1 MSNGI
6 LAIGAIITAALL
18 FGKRKVS
25 PAPPAPTDPA
35 TPPVKPPVTPP
46 PALVTPKP
54 VAPPTPPPPAPGT
67 LYHFTIQSPS
77 GGAQPPS
84 GRYPAGT
91 SLTLNPGRMEAGYH
105 HWYWEINGKV
115 YLPKDPKIPLT
126 ITMDKDINAVAWR
139 QRDGDNYIMPTAIAI
154 ECSRL
159 TLAKINELLWAR
171 ISISEVI
178 PPFSVPD
185 DRCIKLKD
193 GLTGETYGFVTPWG
207 SVGHGA
213 YYTIYFGTFVH
224 KQDPMEIGYWTG
236 GGYGTPGSKYF
247 STFGSPMTPY
257 PPGITPPVTGDNSS
271 ND

>member
-18 FGKRKVS
+18 FGKRKAPIAPSVT
-25 PAPPAPTDPA
+25 PPA
-35 TPPVKPPVTPP
+35 PVKPPVTPP
-46 PALVTPKP
+46 PTLVTPKP

-67 LYHFTIQSPS
+67 LYQFTIQSPS
-77 GGAQPPS
+77 GGAQPAA

-91 SLTLNPGRMEAGYH
+91 VLTLNPGRMEAGYH

-126 ITMDKDINAVAWR
+126 ITMDRDINAQAWR

-193 GLTGETYGFVTPWG
+193 GETGETYGFVTPWG

-213 YYTIYFGTFVH
+213 FYTIYFGTFVH
-224 KQDPMEIGYWTG
+224 KQDANEIGYMTAGNKW
-236 GGYGTPGSKYF
+236 F
-247 STFGSPMTPY
+247 STFGNAMTPY
-257 PPGITPPVTGDNSS
+257 PPGVPPPVFSESTEGSNETGV
-271 ND
+271 